1 MNTTYLPEGARLS
14 RAENK
19 AYLASPQGLERAM
32 NSGAII
38 EGIVTL
44 CDSRLCLHVDLKCAE
59 GIIEE
64 DEAVFCRE
72 GEVRKDIA
80 IITRV
85 GKPVCF
91 KILRFE
97 LDDGETVAIL
107 SRRAAQSECASLFL
121 SRLMPGDIIPARV
134 THLENYGA
142 FVDIGCG
149 ISSLLSIDC
158 ISVSRITH
166 PRDRLT
172 CGMYIHVAV
181 KSIDTSLGRI
191 FVTQK
196 ELLGTW
202 EQNAARFEAGQTVM
216 GRVRSIES
224 YGIFVELTP
233 NLSGLA
239 ELRGSAG
246 SPVRSAVGDLAAV
259 YIKSIIPERMKVKLV
274 IIDSHPE
281 PEIPEQPKYLIDVN
295 TVRHLDYWEYSP
307 ACSTRLIETVF

>member
-1 MNTTYLPEGARLS
+1 MNNTYKPEGMLA
-14 RAENK
+14 
-19 AYLASPQGLERAM
+19 ASPENRGALSSPAMLERARAT
-32 NSGAII
+32 GQILEA
-38 EGIVTL
+38 TALL
-44 CDSRLCLHVDLKCAE
+44 CDSRMRLHVDLGCMR
-59 GIIEE
+59 GYIEKE
-64 DEAVFCRE
+64 EAVWCRP
-72 GEVRKDIA
+72 GESVKDIA
-80 IITRV
+80 VITRV

-97 LDDGETVAIL
+97 QDDGETVAIL
-107 SRRAAQSECASLFL
+107 SRRAAQSECATEFL
-121 SRLMPGDIIPARV
+121 STLMPGDIIPARV

-142 FVDIGCG
+142 FVDVGCG

-166 PRDRLT
+166 PRDRLA
-172 CGMYIHVAV
+172 CGMYIFVAV

-202 EQNAARFEAGQTVM
+202 EQNAARFEPGQTVM

-246 SPVRSAVGDLAAV
+246 APVRSAVGDLAAV
-259 YIKSIIPERMKVKLV
+259 YIKSMIPERMKVKLV

-281 PEIPEQPKYLIDVN
+281 PEIPEQPKYYVDTDSVK
-295 TVRHLDYWEYSP
+295 HMDYWEYSP
-307 ACSTRLIETVF
+307 ACSSRLIETIF

>member
-1 MNTTYLPEGARLS
+1 MNHTYKPEGMLCTT
-14 RAENK
+14 AENR
-19 AYLASPQGLERAM
+19 LALSSTAALERARAT
-32 NSGAII
+32 GQILEAT
-38 EGIVTL
+38 VLL
-44 CDSRLCLHVDLKCAE
+44 CDSRMRLHVDLGCMR
-59 GIIEE
+59 GYIERE
-64 DEAVFCRE
+64 EAVWCRP
-72 GEVRKDIA
+72 GESVKDIA
-80 IITRV
+80 VITRV

-91 KILRFE
+91 KVIGFE
-97 LDDGETVAIL
+97 QEDGETVAIL
-107 SRRAAQSECASLFL
+107 SRRAAQSDCATHFL
-121 SRLMPGDIIPARV
+121 SRLVPGDIIPARV

-142 FVDIGCG
+142 FVDVGCG

-166 PRDRLT
+166 PRDRLST
-172 CGMYIHVAV
+172 GMLIHVAV

-239 ELRGSAG
+239 ELRGNNG
-246 SPVRSAVGDLAAV
+246 TPVRSAVGDVAAV

-281 PEIPEQPKYLIDVN
+281 PECPEQPKYFID
-295 TVRHLDYWEYSP
+295 TARVRHMDNWEYSP
-307 ACSTRLIETVF
+307 SCCARLIETVF